1 MVRVLITTVGMHK
14 EIIVERRKF
23 SHEVGSVYI
32 PEDRRRRMPFN
43 HAENDFDETF
53 MQGVIGSFVGSM
65 LIFGTFFA
73 IILFI

>member
-1 MVRVLITTVGMHK
+1 MHK
-14 EIIVERRKF
+14 EIVMERRKL

-32 PEDRRRRMPFN
+32 PEDRRRKMTFS

-53 MQGVIGSFVGSM
+53 MQGVLGSFVGSM

-73 IILFI
+73 IIVFI